1 MTEIKPKS
9 TLTFYGGVG
18 TVTGA
23 NFLLTTP
30 QSKILVDC
38 GMFQGQ
44 KMCDDKNS
52 APFPYDVS
60 TIDALIVTH
69 AHMDHIGRIPKLV
82 KDGFKGKIY
91 STLQTKELAE
101 VMLPDAAH
109 ILGEEA
115 KKCGMPPAY
124 LPEDVTPVFNQWETI
139 PYYTNRAIGDVGIY
153 FKDAGHVLGSAFVEC
168 THESFGKLVFSGDL
182 GNSPSPILRD
192 TDMITDANYLLI
204 ESVYGDRLHEPVHDR
219 RAILENII
227 ESTIAKRGT
236 LLIPAFSLE
245 RTQAVLFDI
254 NVLVEERRIPRI
266 PVFLDAPLAI
276 KVTDV
281 YRRSTDLFNKETQ
294 EIISGGD
301 DIFSF
306 EGLKLVT
313 TQDAS
318 RSIHATGGPKI
329 IIAGSGMSHGGR
341 IIGHEQHY
349 LSDAASTILIVGYQS
364 PGSLGRELQEGAGSV
379 VIHGEKIPVRARIE
393 TLNAYSGH
401 RDLHGLLEFVSTSS
415 LTLKKVFV
423 AMGEPKSAQ
432 FLTQRMRD
440 FLGIDATAPNP
451 GDVITLG

>member
-1 MTEIKPKS
+1 MTEPKS

-30 QSKILVDC
+30 KSKILVDC

-44 KMCDDKNS
+44 KMCEDSNGAS
-52 APFPYDVS
+52 FPYDVS
-60 TIDALIVTH
+60 KIDALLITH
-69 AHMDHIGRIPKLV
+69 AHIDHIGRIPKLV
-82 KDGFKGKIY
+82 KEGFTGTIY
-91 STLQTKELAE
+91 STPQTRELAE

-115 KKCGMPPAY
+115 HKCGSLPAY
-124 LPEDVTPVFNQWETI
+124 LPEDVPAVFEKWETI
-139 PYYTNRAIGDVGIY
+139 PYYTTRAVGDVSVY
-153 FKDAGHVLGSAFVEC
+153 LKDAGHVLGSAFVEC
-168 THESFGKLVFSGDL
+168 SHESFGKIVFSGDL

-192 TDMITDANYLLI
+192 TDVVTDAEYLLI
-204 ESVYGDRLHEPVHDR
+204 ESVYGDRVHEPVHDR
-219 RAILENII
+219 RAVLEDII
-227 ESTIAKRGT
+227 ESVISKRGT

-254 NVLVEERRIPRI
+254 NVLVEARRIPRI

-281 YRRSTDLFNKETQ
+281 YRRSIDLFNKEAQ
-294 EIISGGD
+294 EIIHSGD

-313 TQDAS
+313 TPDAS
-318 RSIHATGGPKI
+318 RAIHSTGGPKI

-349 LSDAASTILIVGYQS
+349 LSDASSTVLIVGYQT
-364 PGSLGRELQEGAGSV
+364 PGSLGRELQDGAGSV
-379 VIHGEKIPVRARIE
+379 TIHGEKVPVRARVE
-393 TLNAYSGH
+393 TLRAYSGH
-401 RDLHGLLEFVSTSS
+401 RDLDGLLEFVSTSS

-423 AMGEPKSAQ
+423 VMGEPKSSQ
-432 FLTQRMRD
+432 FLTQRLRD
-440 FLGIDATAPNP
+440 FLGIDATAPNA
-451 GDVITLG
+451 GDTVTLG